1 MTDIQP
7 EQAIPNKK
15 PSMARTFGIVA
26 VLTVLSKF
34 AGLARDIMVA
44 RAYGT
49 GVISDAYNYA
59 YMFTGNILI
68 LLGGLGGP
76 FHACTVS
83 VVGHHKDDKDAGVL
97 VSQVMVI
104 TILVMAAATVAVYV
118 LGHWWL
124 IPKFASEYKNKD
136 GQLVPAVQEALSSSM
151 SQQLDIMLP
160 MIVIAG
166 VIGVIYGVLNIFN
179 KVAWPSISPAIAS
192 LAIIA
197 ALILFNDPHSGL
209 PLALGTLAGAVG
221 QLLVQLPSFFTAGF
235 NYSLSFKPHPDL
247 KKYLWMLFPA
257 ILGTQIGQITV
268 YVDSGFANLTGSGS
282 WTAIVN
288 ANRLIQLPLGV
299 LLTAML
305 VPVQP
310 RFTEHVKEERL
321 DELKE
326 DIRRALRV
334 LWFLG
339 LPLSAVLLALPGE
352 ILTVLFQRGQWTD
365 YSTWVTSA
373 ALILLVP
380 SIFFYLARD
389 LVTRVFY
396 AYHDSRSPFI
406 VASIAIVIKYALDYL
421 LVIVVAPLLAP
432 VVYQHMSAQLP
443 FEAHGQAVETAK
455 QATAFAI
462 CGVGGVSLATT
473 LMTVFNLTFL
483 TWLMKKKIGLL
494 GFRQLIGP
502 AAIML
507 LASALCFITAF
518 GVYRGIEQLLPT
530 RTHLLILLNLAIA
543 SSVGMVVY
551 LGVCLVGK
559 LEEPRTVA
567 RRMPLIKRL
576 VR

>member
-1 MTDIQP
+1 VTDIQP
-7 EQAIPNKK
+7 EQSIPNRK
-15 PSMARTFGIVA
+15 PSMAKTFGIVA

-97 VSQVMVI
+97 VTQVMAI
-104 TILVMAAATVAVYV
+104 TILVMAAATVAVY
-118 LGHWWL
+118 LIGHLWL
-124 IPKFASEYKNKD
+124 VPKFAAEYKNKD
-136 GQLVPAVQEALSSSM
+136 GQLVPAVQQALATSTL
-151 SQQLDIMLP
+151 QQLDIMLP

-192 LAIIA
+192 LAIII
-197 ALILFNDPHSGL
+197 ALVLFNDPHSGI
-209 PLALGTLAGAVG
+209 PLAIGTLAGAVG
-221 QLLVQLPSFFTAGF
+221 QLLVQLPAFFTSGF
-235 NYSLSFKPHPDL
+235 NYSLTFKPHPDL

-268 YVDSGFANLTGSGS
+268 YVDSGFANMTGSGS

-321 DELKE
+321 DELKD

-352 ILTVLFQRGQWTD
+352 IHTVLFQRGEWTD
-365 YSTWVTSA
+365 YSTWVTAA

-406 VASIAIVIKYALDYL
+406 VASIAILIKYALDYAL
-421 LVIVVAPLLAP
+421 VVIVAPMLAP
-432 VVYQHMSAQLP
+432 SLYQYMGAQLP
-443 FEAHGQAVETAK
+443 FEAHGQTIETAR
-455 QATAFAI
+455 QATALAI
-462 CGVGGVSLATT
+462 CGVAGVSLATT
-473 LMTVFNLTFL
+473 LMTLINLAFL
-483 TWLMKKKIGLL
+483 TALMRKKIGLL
-494 GFRQLIGP
+494 GFRKLVGP
-502 AAIML
+502 ATIMVS
-507 LASALCFITAF
+507 ASALCFITTF
-518 GVYRGIEQLLPT
+518 GAYRGIEHLLPAN
-530 RTHLLILLNLAIA
+530 HICMLINIA
-543 SSVGMVVY
+543 MSSAVGMLVY
-551 LGVCLVGK
+551 VGICLAGK
-559 LEEPRTVA
+559 LDEPRTVA
-567 RRMPLIKRL
+567 RRLPFVKRL
-576 VR
+576 VP